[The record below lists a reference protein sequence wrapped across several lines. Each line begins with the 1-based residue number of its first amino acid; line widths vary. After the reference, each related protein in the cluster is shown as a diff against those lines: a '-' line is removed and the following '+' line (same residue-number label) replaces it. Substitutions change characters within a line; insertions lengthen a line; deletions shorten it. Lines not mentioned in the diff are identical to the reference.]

1 MALPRTTFLLWNCTA
16 DHRHKENSM
25 TEKKKQQKKIALQL
39 KALVVVIALAG
50 CAFLAFMTSY
60 ARYIY
65 AYETHDGEWTFILFT
80 YAIGIAC
87 AIILLLFWGVCTR
100 IGNDNS
106 FSMENAKALA
116 RMGGCGLVISAIALL
131 RLIVFYV
138 LFGSGL
144 YMWYAAAET
153 MLGIIF
159 FVICSALS
167 KLVKGAYELKQEN
180 DLTI

>member
-1 MALPRTTFLLWNCTA
+1 
-16 DHRHKENSM
+16 M
-25 TEKKKQQKKIALQL
+25 TEKKKQQKKIAAQL
-39 KALVVVIALAG
+39 KAMVIVIALAG
-50 CAFLAFMTSY
+50 CVFLALMTNY

-65 AYETHDGEWTFILFT
+65 EYETYKGEWTFILFT

-87 AIILLLFWGVCTR
+87 AAILVLFWGVCAR

-106 FSMENAKALA
+106 FSMENEKALA
-116 RMGGCGLVISAIALL
+116 RMGICGLAISAIALL

-138 LFGSGL
+138 RFGGGL

-167 KLVKGAYELKQEN
+167 KLVKGAYELKREN